1 MAQEEIKDPED
12 ELSSWKKER
21 EERQRKRRKLQQ
33 QEDQDVD
40 EFADLARDLEND
52 NVQNNGMEKIDDEE
66 DEDDVPFIPLS
77 KRKQQEKEA
86 IIKGMAHRR
95 RQLGMA
101 DNNNTD
107 EMSGT
112 AESNNRKNNGDGGD
126 ENINDQD
133 NDDQD
138 DDNADSKKVESLL
151 ESATALHDALTEEE
165 RAEQQRK
172 EEETRILKEAS
183 KVQTNAL
190 QAASELA
197 SGVQY
202 TDSLPSTWSCPRYI
216 IEQGEEQW
224 SKTRDEWH
232 MEVEGVDIPPPMKRF
247 EDMRYVQ
254 TFKCCN
260 ICYQSH
266 PCSSTLRHSLS

>member
-1 MAQEEIKDPED
+1 MSQEENNKAED

-52 NVQNNGMEKIDDEE
+52 NVQNNGMKKNDDEDDD
-66 DEDDVPFIPLS
+66 DEYDVPFIPLS

-107 EMSGT
+107 GMSGT

-138 DDNADSKKVESLL
+138 DENADSKKVESLL

-254 TFKCCN
+254 TIKC
-260 ICYQSH
+260 
-266 PCSSTLRHSLS
+266 